1 MQKITPFLWFDREA
15 EEAMSFYVSVF
26 ENSRA
31 GKVSR
36 YAKGS
41 PYPEGS
47 VMSTS
52 FNLEGLDFIAL
63 NGGPV
68 FRFTQAISFY
78 VSCKT
83 LAGVD
88 TLWRKL
94 SEGGKVHM
102 DLQKY
107 PFSERFGWVEDRFGI
122 GWQLNLT
129 GAETVIAPFLLFVG
143 EQSGKAEEAIELYTS
158 LLKNSGIGRI
168 ERYGAGRGEKEGT
181 VMHAKFSL
189 ENQEFMAMDSSG
201 PHAFT
206 FTPAIS
212 FFRRLPNAGGGRR
225 SVEQVL
231 REGQARAVRLADGP
245 VRSIVANSSPGPER
259 AAGRRRPGKGRPS
272 DAGHA
277 GNGQTRDRGPGESLL
292 GGLKPSRVGRLDAG
306 EGTGPRPRI
315 RAIPEIFMR
324 RQG

>member
-26 ENSRA
+26 KNSRA

-52 FNLEGLDFIAL
+52 FNLEGLDFLAL

-68 FRFTQAISFY
+68 FRFTQAISFF
-78 VSCKT
+78 VSCET
-83 LAGVD
+83 ASGVD
-88 TLWRKL
+88 ALWRNL

-107 PFSERFGWVEDRFGI
+107 PFSEKFGWVEDRFGI

-129 GAETVIAPFLLFVG
+129 GEATRIAPFLLFVG
-143 EQSGKAEEAIELYTS
+143 DMAGKAEEAIEFYTS

-168 ERYGAGRGEKEGT
+168 ERFGAGRGEKEGT
-181 VMHAKFSL
+181 VMHARFSL
-189 ENQEFMAMDSSG
+189 EKQEFMAMDSSG
-201 PHAFT
+201 PHDFT

-212 FFRRLPNAGGGRR
+212 FFVDCQTQEEVDALWGRLCEKGKPGQCGWLTDEFGVSWQIVPGVLGELLGDADPAKAGR
-225 SVEQVL
+225 VM
-231 REGQARAVRLADGP
+231 QAMMGMGKLDIAGL
-245 VRSIVANSSPGPER
+245 ER
-259 AAGRRRPGKGRPS
+259 AYAG
-272 DAGHA
+272 A
-277 GNGQTRDRGPGESLL
+277 
-292 GGLKPSRVGRLDAG
+292 
-306 EGTGPRPRI
+306 
-315 RAIPEIFMR
+315 
-324 RQG
+324 

>member
-1 MQKITPFLWFDREA
+1 MQKITPFLWFDHQA

-26 ENSRA
+26 KNSKA

-36 YAKGS
+36 YARGS

-47 VMSTS
+47 VMSTT

-68 FRFTQAISFY
+68 FSFTQATSFY

-83 LAGVD
+83 LADVD
-88 TLWRKL
+88 TFWRKL

-107 PFSERFGWVEDRFGI
+107 PFSEKFGWVEDRFGI

-129 GAETVIAPFLLFVG
+129 GEETRIAPFLLFVG
-143 EQSGKAEEAIELYTS
+143 DQGGKAEEAIEFYTS

-212 FFRRLPNAGGGRR
+212 FFVDCQTQEEVDGLWSRFCEKGKPGQCGWLTDQFGVSWQIVPR
-225 SVEQVL
+225 VL
-231 REGQARAVRLADGP
+231 NELLGDADP
-245 VRSIVANSSPGPER
+245 AK
-259 AAGRRRPGKGRPS
+259 AGRVMQAMLGMTKIDIEDLKRAY
-272 DAGHA
+272 AG
-277 GNGQTRDRGPGESLL
+277 
-292 GGLKPSRVGRLDAG
+292 
-306 EGTGPRPRI
+306 
-315 RAIPEIFMR
+315 
-324 RQG
+324 